1 MMTKYIKLHQYL
13 SDLADDQWSASF
25 SQIESILGFPLPQS
39 AREHQTWWGNTLKGH
54 SQAAAWLDA
63 EWETEGLNLTA
74 ERVTFRRSGPR
85 AAMSK
90 SHTKRTQKPSLAA
103 YGWDTPDQL
112 QCDISMQWQP
122 LGRIVILN
130 GRLSFPTAPSS
141 PGLYRFRVRHG
152 NRESVYY
159 GESDNLT
166 RRFTNYRNPGTTQQ
180 TNIRMNQK
188 FTEMLESGAEISVAV
203 IFKTAW
209 ISRDGQRLA
218 ADFSLKAVR
227 RLFEHAA
234 IHACGED
241 IESLN
246 R

>member
-1 MMTKYIKLHQYL
+1 MPKYAKLHQFL
-13 SDLADDQWSASF
+13 SDLTDDQWFASF
-25 SQIESILGFPLPQS
+25 STIESILGFPLPRS
-39 AREHQTWWGNTLKGH
+39 ARKHAAWWSNTAKGH
-54 SQAAAWLDA
+54 SHATEWLEA
-63 EWETEGLNLTA
+63 GWETENLNLTA
-74 ERVTFRRSGPR
+74 ERVTFRRAGPR
-85 AAMSK
+85 STTPKPRA
-90 SHTKRTQKPSLAA
+90 KRTPKPSLSA
-103 YGWDTPDQL
+103 YDWDTPDQL

-122 LGRIVILN
+122 VGRIVSLN
-130 GRLSFPTAPSS
+130 GRLSFPAAPSC

-159 GESDNLT
+159 GESDNLA
-166 RRFTNYRNPGTTQQ
+166 RRFTNYRHPGSTQQ
-180 TNIRMNQK
+180 TNVRVNQK

>member
-1 MMTKYIKLHQYL
+1 MAKYTKLYQFL
-13 SDLADDQWSASF
+13 SDLSDNQLSVSF
-25 SQIESILGFPLPQS
+25 SKIESILGFRLPQS
-39 AREHQTWWGNTLKGH
+39 ARKYPAWWSNTTKGNSH
-54 SQAAAWLDA
+54 AAAWLDA
-63 EWETEGLNLTA
+63 GRETEGLNLTA
-74 ERVTFRRSGPR
+74 ERVIFRLAGPPSTTPKQH
-85 AAMSK
+85 A
-90 SHTKRTQKPSLAA
+90 KRTPKPSLSAHV
-103 YGWDTPDQL
+103 WDTPDLL

-122 LGRIVILN
+122 WGRIVGLN
-130 GRLSFPTAPSS
+130 GRLSFPAAPSC
-141 PGLYRFRVRHG
+141 PGLYRFRIRHG

-159 GESDNLT
+159 GESDNLA
-166 RRFTNYRNPGTTQQ
+166 RRFTNYRHPGSTQQ
-180 TNIRMNQK
+180 TNVRVNQK